1 MCEDESNPKGKRRG
15 SARKAAEIPGG
26 RQPKVPPFIFT
37 GPTNTERT
45 QNMFKKSLIAL
56 VTLSAAA
63 VAANAADI
71 TLSGRI
77 DAGLNYHHEKVTG
90 EKSDGTF
97 SMKSGQYSASRFT
110 LKGSEELGN
119 GTSVGFIL
127 ENGFDSDTG
136 AFSQEG
142 KIFGREAIVYVKG
155 EFGTFAMGRVGALA
169 SGAGSFSRIYDYAA
183 FGTGWGD
190 YAGAKGAF
198 MLGDR
203 DRFDNSITY
212 VSPEF
217 AGLTVSAQYS
227 LKTAGAEA
235 DHSSLNKRYAALGAT
250 YNLGAFSTG
259 LVVDTI
265 MNGAKDD
272 SYNTEDSLGVS
283 WGASFDLGVTKP
295 MVLVQYGKNENK
307 LGGFNFAQ
315 MLKDYGDEDHPY
327 AASRNGGLKG
337 YAVALGAVTPILG
350 GNLYTAVNYTDGELD
365 GRAYGVDFTDDK
377 RGDEL
382 GYATADVKRWGFA
395 AGYDYPLSKRTKVYG
410 FAAYN
415 QGEAKASLYDM
426 KGQPGNS
433 GKFREKDTEVGFGMV
448 HFF

>member
-1 MCEDESNPKGKRRG
+1 
-15 SARKAAEIPGG
+15 
-26 RQPKVPPFIFT
+26 
-37 GPTNTERT
+37 
-45 QNMFKKSLIAL
+45 MFKKSLIAL

-63 VAANAADI
+63 FAANAADI

-77 DAGLNYHHEKVTG
+77 DAGLNYHNAKKTNHES
-90 EKSDGTF
+90 SDNF

-110 LKGSEELGN
+110 LAGSEELGN

-136 AFSQEG
+136 AFSQED

-183 FGTGWGD
+183 FGTGRGD

-365 GRAYGVDFTDDK
+365 GRAYGVDFKDDK

-395 AGYDYPLSKRTKVYG
+395 AGYDYPISKRTKVYG

>member
-1 MCEDESNPKGKRRG
+1 
-15 SARKAAEIPGG
+15 
-26 RQPKVPPFIFT
+26 
-37 GPTNTERT
+37 
-45 QNMFKKSLIAL
+45 MFKKSLIAL

-63 VAANAADI
+63 FAANAADV

-77 DAGLNYHHEKVTG
+77 DAGLNYHNAKKTG
-90 EKSDGTF
+90 QESADTF
-97 SMKSGQYSASRFT
+97 SMKSGQYSASRVT

-136 AFSQEG
+136 AFSQEDRL
-142 KIFGREAIVYVKG
+142 FGREAIVYVKG
-155 EFGTFAMGRVGALA
+155 EFGTFAMGRVGALS

-183 FGTGWGD
+183 FGSGWGD
-190 YAGAKGAF
+190 YAGAKGQF

-203 DRFDNSITY
+203 DRFDNTFTY

-227 LKTAGAEA
+227 LRADGAEA
-235 DHSSLNKRYAALGAT
+235 AHSSLNKRYAALGAT

-307 LGGFNFAQ
+307 LGGFNFAK
-315 MLKDYGDEDHPY
+315 MLKDYSDEDHPY

-337 YAVALGAVTPILG
+337 YAVALGAVTPLLG
-350 GNLYTAVNYTDGELD
+350 GNVYTAVNYTDGELD
-365 GRAYGVDFTDDK
+365 GHAYGVDFKDEK
-377 RGDEL
+377 RGDTEV
-382 GYATADVKRWGFA
+382 GYATADVKRWGVS
-395 AGYDYPLSKRTKVYG
+395 AGYDYPLSKRTTVYG
-410 FAAYN
+410 YAAYN
-415 QGEAKASLYDM
+415 QGEIKFSLYDM
-426 KGQPGNS
+426 GGKPGNAN
-433 GKFREKDTEVGFGMV
+433 KITEKDTEVGFGMV
-448 HFF
+448 HLF

>member
-1 MCEDESNPKGKRRG
+1 
-15 SARKAAEIPGG
+15 
-26 RQPKVPPFIFT
+26 
-37 GPTNTERT
+37 
-45 QNMFKKSLIAL
+45 MFKKSLIAL

-63 VAANAADI
+63 FAANAADI

-77 DAGLNYHHEKVTG
+77 DAGLNYHNAKKTNHES
-90 EKSDGTF
+90 SDNF

-110 LKGSEELGN
+110 LAGSEELGN

-136 AFSQEG
+136 AFSQED

-183 FGTGWGD
+183 FGSGWGD

-365 GRAYGVDFTDDK
+365 GRAYGVDFKDDK

-395 AGYDYPLSKRTKVYG
+395 AGYDYPISKRTKVYG

>member
-1 MCEDESNPKGKRRG
+1 
-15 SARKAAEIPGG
+15 
-26 RQPKVPPFIFT
+26 
-37 GPTNTERT
+37 
-45 QNMFKKSLIAL
+45 MFKKSLIAL

-63 VAANAADI
+63 FAANAADI

-77 DAGLNYHHEKVTG
+77 DAGLNYHNAKKTNHES
-90 EKSDGTF
+90 SDNF

-110 LKGSEELGN
+110 LAGSEELGN

-127 ENGFDSDTG
+127 ENGFNSDTG
-136 AFSQEG
+136 AFSQED

-155 EFGTFAMGRVGALA
+155 ELGTFAMGRVGALA

-183 FGTGWGD
+183 FGAGWGD

-227 LKTAGAEA
+227 LKADGVEA
-235 DHSSLNKRYAALGAT
+235 AHSSLNKRYAALGAT

-365 GRAYGVDFTDDK
+365 GRAYGVDFTGDK

>member
-1 MCEDESNPKGKRRG
+1 
-15 SARKAAEIPGG
+15 
-26 RQPKVPPFIFT
+26 
-37 GPTNTERT
+37 
-45 QNMFKKSLIAL
+45 MFKKSLIAL

-63 VAANAADI
+63 FAANAADI

-77 DAGLNYHHEKVTG
+77 DAGLNYHNAKKTGHE
-90 EKSDGTF
+90 SADTF
-97 SMKSGQYSASRFT
+97 SMKSGQYSASRVT

-136 AFSQEG
+136 AFSQEDRL
-142 KIFGREAIVYVKG
+142 FGREAIVYVKG
-155 EFGTFAMGRVGALA
+155 EFGTFAMGRVGALS

-190 YAGAKGAF
+190 YAGAKGQF

-203 DRFDNSITY
+203 DRFDNTFTY

-227 LKTAGAEA
+227 LRADGAEA
-235 DHSSLNKRYAALGAT
+235 AHSSLNKRYAALGAT

-272 SYNTEDSLGVS
+272 SRNTEDSLGVS

-307 LGGFNFAQ
+307 LGGFSFAS
-315 MLKDYGDEDHPY
+315 MLEDYADTDAQKYGS
-327 AASRNGGLKG
+327 SRNGGLKG
-337 YAVALGAVTPILG
+337 YAVALGAVTPLLG
-350 GNLYTAVNYTDGELD
+350 GNLYTSVNYTDGKLD
-365 GRAYGVDFTDDK
+365 GDAYRAKIKNDGTLDK
-377 RGDEL
+377 EEGF
-382 GYATADVKRWGFA
+382 ATADIERWGFA
-395 AGYDYPLSKRTKVYG
+395 AGYDYPLSKRTKLYG
-410 FAAYN
+410 YAAFN
-415 QGEAKASLYDM
+415 QGEL
-426 KGQPGNS
+426 KGTFHDTKGAAQNS
-433 GKFREKDTEVGFGMV
+433 GKSTEKDTEVGFGMV